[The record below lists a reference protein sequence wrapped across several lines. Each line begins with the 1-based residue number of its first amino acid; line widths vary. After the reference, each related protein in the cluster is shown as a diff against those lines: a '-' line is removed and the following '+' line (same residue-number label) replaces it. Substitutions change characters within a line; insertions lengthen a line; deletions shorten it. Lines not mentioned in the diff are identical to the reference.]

1 MLYRK
6 LGSTG
11 INVSILGFGV
21 MRLPLDGNGAIDQD
35 KSSSMLKFAIENG
48 LNYIDTAF
56 PYHDGQSEIFLGN
69 FFERYP
75 ELKKKVYISTKL
87 PTWLINRP
95 EDMDYYLKRQM
106 ENLKVD
112 KIDFYLL
119 HSLNKDYWK
128 NLMKFNVLDFL
139 DSAVAE
145 GKINYTGFSFHD
157 EFDIFLE
164 ILDSYSWDVCQIQF
178 NFMDENYQAGR
189 EGLRY
194 AASQGLGT
202 IIMEPLRGGCLTRNI
217 PEDIMEIWEMADEPK
232 KPVEWALQY
241 VWDYP
246 ETNVV
251 LSGMSSFS
259 QVQENMK
266 LASKA
271 QASSL
276 TKNDYEI
283 IKEVRRSYREKIVI
297 DCTSCGYC
305 MPCPEGVDIPKN
317 FNIYNTYKMF
327 DDDNGIKTHYHGLLK
342 ENQRA
347 SQCKEME
354 ACGKCNNICPQ
365 MIPIP
370 QTLQKVK
377 KAFEKR

>member
-11 INVSILGFGV
+11 IDVSILGFGA
-21 MRLPLDGNGAIDQD
+21 MRLPLDGKGAIDPD
-35 KSSSMLKFAIENG
+35 KSTYMLKYAIENG

-56 PYHDGQSEIFLGN
+56 PYHNGQSEIFLGN
-69 FFERYP
+69 FFEQYP
-75 ELKKKVYISTKL
+75 ELRKKVYISTKL
-87 PTWLINRP
+87 PTWLINKP
-95 EDMDYYLKRQM
+95 EDMDYYLKHQM

-119 HSLNKDYWK
+119 HSLNKDYWE
-128 NLMKFNVLDFL
+128 NLMKLNVLDFL
-139 DSAVAE
+139 DSAVEE

-164 ILDSYSWDVCQIQF
+164 ILESYPWDVCQIQF
-178 NFMDENYQAGR
+178 NYMDENYQAGR
-189 EGLRY
+189 EGLKY

-202 IIMEPLRGGCLTRNI
+202 IIMEPMRGGCLTRNI
-217 PEDIMEIWEMADEPK
+217 PEDIIEIWEMADEPK
-232 KPVEWALQY
+232 KPVEWALKY

-259 QVQENMK
+259 QVQENIK
-266 LASKA
+266 LASKT
-271 QASSL
+271 QANSL

-283 IKEVRRSYREKIVI
+283 IKEVRRTYREKIVI

-305 MPCPEGVDIPKN
+305 MPCPKGVDIPKN

-327 DDDNGIKTHYHGLLK
+327 DNDNGIKKHYHGLLK

-347 SQCKEME
+347 SQCSEME

-365 MIPIP
+365 MIDIP

-377 KAFEKR
+377 KAFEK

>member
-6 LGSTG
+6 LGYTG
-11 INVSILGFGV
+11 IDVSILGFGV
-21 MRLPLDGNGAIDQD
+21 MRLPLNGNGTIDQD

-56 PYHDGQSEIFLGN
+56 PYHNGQSEIFLGN
-69 FFERYP
+69 FFESYP

-87 PTWLINRP
+87 PTWLINKP

-119 HSLNKDYWK
+119 HSLNKDYWE

-178 NFMDENYQAGR
+178 NYMDENYQAGR
-189 EGLRY
+189 EGLKY
-194 AASQGLGT
+194 AASQGVGT

-259 QVQENMK
+259 QLQENMK

-271 QASSL
+271 RANSL

-283 IKEVRRSYREKIVI
+283 IKEIRRTYREKIVI

-317 FNIYNTYKMF
+317 FNMYNTYKMF
-327 DDDNGIKTHYHGLLK
+327 DNDNGIKTHYRGLLK

-347 SQCKEME
+347 SKCKGAE

-365 MIPIP
+365 MILIP
-370 QTLQKVK
+370 QILQKVK
-377 KAFEKR
+377 NAFEKR